1 MIRTWADREDDK
13 IFNNEVSRRLG
24 HQVSKVAR
32 RKLKMLNAATNV
44 TDLRVPP
51 GNRLEALKGDRKGR
65 RPDGGREED
74 IEEGYPGRI
83 GGQETKVMK
92 QKRKLFDE
100 LMEGVDAMQ
109 QQREGKITLRSHEV
123 EDLPPLEVDADL
135 IRDTRERM
143 HVSRAVFARRLR
155 VSTRTLENWEQG
167 RARPNAQA
175 AALILMVRK
184 FPDTLEKLSE
194 LEHRAA

>member
-1 MIRTWADREDDK
+1 
-13 IFNNEVSRRLG
+13 
-24 HQVSKVAR
+24 
-32 RKLKMLNAATNV
+32 
-44 TDLRVPP
+44 
-51 GNRLEALKGDRKGR
+51 
-65 RPDGGREED
+65 
-74 IEEGYPGRI
+74 
-83 GGQETKVMK
+83 MK

-123 EDLPPLEVDADL
+123 EELPPLEVGAEL
-135 IRDTRERM
+135 IRDTRECM

-184 FPDTLEKLSE
+184 FPDTLEKLSA
-194 LEHRAA
+194 LGNRAA

>member
-1 MIRTWADREDDK
+1 
-13 IFNNEVSRRLG
+13 
-24 HQVSKVAR
+24 
-32 RKLKMLNAATNV
+32 
-44 TDLRVPP
+44 
-51 GNRLEALKGDRKGR
+51 
-65 RPDGGREED
+65 
-74 IEEGYPGRI
+74 
-83 GGQETKVMK
+83 MK

-143 HVSRAVFARRLR
+143 RVSRAVFARRLR

-184 FPDTLEKLSE
+184 FPDTLERLSKLGNW
-194 LEHRAA
+194 AART